1 MEQRRSRM
9 RPGHR
14 ARWRTVTALCWV
26 VAAGAIL
33 GPRVSLGQ
41 GKPGASQ
48 PQLISTDH
56 LAELLAAGEGLTLL
70 DVRVSWVDYVQN
82 HLPGAQWANVET
94 FRAAEAGLPF
104 QLLPWASYRV
114 LWSRLG
120 VRRDRPV
127 VVYSAGVSL
136 DKDATFLVWLLA
148 ASGQPQVYL
157 LDGGFAKWE
166 VEGRPLTQ
174 TLPRFGISEYPK
186 SAFQPATATLEDV
199 RRAVERRD
207 VLLVDARTAVQFQGQ
222 AGAQPRRGHI
232 PGAVSHPLDD
242 DLEHRDASLVWKPV
256 ESLRAA
262 YGAQGITADRDIIV
276 YCNTATE
283 ASHLFFALRY
293 LLGYPKVRIYL
304 GSWTEW
310 AERQD
315 LPIETGP

>member
-1 MEQRRSRM
+1 
-9 RPGHR
+9 
-14 ARWRTVTALCWV
+14 VI
-26 VAAGAIL
+26 AAGAFL
-33 GPRVSLGQ
+33 GPRLSLGQ
-41 GKPGASQ
+41 GKPDGSQ
-48 PQLISTDH
+48 PQLISTDR
-56 LAELLAAGEGLTLL
+56 LAELMVAGEGLTLL

-82 HLPGAQWANVET
+82 HLPSAQWANVET
-94 FRAAEAGLPF
+94 FRAGEAGLPF

-127 VVYSAGVSL
+127 VVYSAGISL

-166 VEGRPLTQ
+166 AEGRPLTQ
-174 TLPRFGISEYPK
+174 TLPRFRISEYPK
-186 SAFQPATATLEDV
+186 SAFRPETATLEDV
-199 RRAVERRD
+199 QRAVERRD
-207 VLLVDARTAVQFQGQ
+207 VLMVDARAPAQFQGQ

-232 PGAVSHPLDD
+232 PGAVNHPLDD

-256 ESLRAA
+256 ENLRAA
-262 YGAQGITADRDIIV
+262 YGAQGVTADRDIIV
-276 YCNTATE
+276 YCNTGTE

-310 AERQD
+310 AERGD